1 MTLMAFLAY
10 CLAITLAAATPG
22 RPAMF
27 TVITN
32 GVARGFLRAFVAGMG
47 IAAGDAVLV
56 TLALLGLVALA
67 QTSNGCFS
75 C

>member
-22 RPAMF
+22 PAMF

-47 IAAGDAVLV
+47 MPPAMP
-56 TLALLGLVALA
+56 
-67 QTSNGCFS
+67 
-75 C
+75 